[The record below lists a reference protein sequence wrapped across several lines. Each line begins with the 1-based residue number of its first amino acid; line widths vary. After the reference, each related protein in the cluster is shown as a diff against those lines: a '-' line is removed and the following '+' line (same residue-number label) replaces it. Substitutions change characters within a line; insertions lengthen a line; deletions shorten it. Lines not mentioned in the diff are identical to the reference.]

1 MVINQTS
8 DRHETLMVSMAPG
21 RVPRSGM
28 VCMSLVG
35 RRSELPA
42 PVSTDPLECFFFDRD
57 LQSCESD
64 RCVSAKLT

>member
-28 VCMSLVG
+28 VCMSLAS

-42 PVSTDPLECFFFDRD
+42 PVSTDPLECFLTVTFRTIVV
-57 LQSCESD
+57 SD
-64 RCVSAKLT
+64 KLT